1 VRAGVEVREL
11 GVFDQRGEG
20 IRVIS
25 GAPVAVAVL
34 DEQTVVAGKV
44 AGIAS
49 EFEQIG
55 VADAFHGTLLRF
67 HENLSCARQKNTDER
82 VLAFPVPAE
91 DRERVV
97 MPRLEQAYGV
107 GIARGETAC
116 ASVGSDR

>member
-1 VRAGVEVREL
+1 L
-11 GVFDQRGEG
+11 
-20 IRVIS
+20 
-25 GAPVAVAVL
+25 
-34 DEQTVVAGKV
+34 
-44 AGIAS
+44 
-49 EFEQIG
+49 
-55 VADAFHGTLLRF
+55 HGTLLRF